1 MRTSLFLPALG
12 LAALTLSGCGSS
24 GLFNRD
30 APDEMAVSRKAP
42 LVVPPDFALVPPE
55 PGSAEAQNTDLQR
68 QALDA
73 MFGGTAPRSAAE
85 TSALSAAG
93 RDMAALG
100 IRSNVGD
107 PDTKV
112 VSKGSAT
119 RTIIAAPEGDGQNA
133 RAVAGQGQ
141 P

>member
-1 MRTSLFLPALG
+1 MRTSIFLPALG
-12 LAALTLSGCGSS
+12 LTVLALSGCGST

-42 LVVPPDFALVPPE
+42 LVIPPDFTLLPPE
-55 PGSAEAQNTDLQR
+55 PGTAEAQSSDLQR
-68 QALDA
+68 QTLDA
-73 MFGGTAPRSAAE
+73 LFGGPAPRSPAE
-85 TSALSAAG
+85 TSTLTTAG
-93 RDMAALG
+93 RDVAALG

-112 VSKGSAT
+112 SNRGSVT

-133 RAVAGQGQ
+133 RAVAGQ
-141 P
+141 

>member
-1 MRTSLFLPALG
+1 MRTSLYLPALG
-12 LAALTLSGCGSS
+12 LVTLALSGCGST

-42 LVVPPDFALVPPE
+42 LVIPPDFTLVPPE
-55 PGSAEAQNTDLQR
+55 AGSAEAQNTDLQR

-73 MFGGTAPRSAAE
+73 LFGGTAPRSAAE
-85 TSALSAAG
+85 TSNLNSAG
-93 RDMAALG
+93 RDLAALG
-100 IRSNVGD
+100 IRSNVAD

-112 VSKGSAT
+112 VNKGAVT
-119 RTIIAAPEGDGQNA
+119 RNIIAAPEGDGQNA
-133 RAVAGQGQ
+133 RAVAGQ